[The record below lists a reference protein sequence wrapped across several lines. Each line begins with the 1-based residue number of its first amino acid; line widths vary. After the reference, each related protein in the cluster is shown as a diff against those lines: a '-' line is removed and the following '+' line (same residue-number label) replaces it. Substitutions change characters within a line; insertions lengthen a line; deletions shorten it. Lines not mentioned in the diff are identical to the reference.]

1 MTFSFDDRYAMFDVT
16 PVENQFI
23 LEFLPEAPGDNIK
36 VYLYGLMRC
45 YHADPDLTTERMSR
59 ELNMPEEA
67 ILKAYRYW
75 ERRGLVRRISDHPPA
90 WKYVNLHK
98 VFTGESN
105 PTDPEY
111 DQFAESLYDVFDN
124 GRRLHGAEIQ
134 TCFEWVEELKLP
146 REAVIMLLKHMARVK
161 GKDFT
166 IQSADRIAAKMADEK
181 ISTVEEAEAFLSRDV
196 KTYEAVRRIL
206 RKLGKRGYPS
216 EAQLDLYRKWR
227 DEWHFSDEAI
237 EKACAM
243 TAKGEPNMGYL
254 DGILNGLRRSLP
266 ESDAITAADITEDQE
281 LGERLREVLNALES
295 GTAIT
300 PESKALMTEIGKMY
314 PQQVILIGAR
324 ECARNGKG
332 LADLKK
338 LLQAWQEKG
347 LKTESDVR
355 AYVNEFHAKNELL
368 KKLRELWNGDEP
380 KLGEAGRKA
389 VTKWKE
395 EWGFSEEMI
404 LKTAEYA
411 AEAKKPMAYL
421 DKILSVYRD
430 QGIRTPE
437 EAEKARQ
444 RFLEKAGAERKVT
457 GGKTVTAQ
465 EYEQRDYSGTDKEML
480 DLFIRMNGGEPDA

>member
-23 LEFLPEAPGDNIK
+23 LEYLPDAPGEYIK

-75 ERRGLVRRISDHPPA
+75 ERRSLVRRISDNPPA

-98 VFTGESN
+98 VFAGDSS
-105 PTDPEY
+105 PADPVY
-111 DQFAESLYDVFDN
+111 DQFAEALYDVFDN

-161 GKDFT
+161 GKDFS

-181 ISTVEEAEAFLSRDV
+181 INTVEEAEAFFSRDE
-196 KTYEAVRRIL
+196 KTYGAVHSIL

-227 DEWHFSDEAI
+227 DEWHFSDDAI
-237 EKACAM
+237 DKACAM

-254 DGILNGLRRSLP
+254 DGILNGLRRTRP
-266 ESDAITAADITEDQE
+266 EGDAITAADVTGDQE
-281 LGERLREVLNALES
+281 IGERLREVLNTLEIGS
-295 GTAIT
+295 SIT
-300 PESKALMTEIGKMY
+300 SENKALMADLGRMY
-314 PQQVILIGAR
+314 PQPVILIGAR
-324 ECARNGKG
+324 ECARNGKD
-332 LADLKK
+332 LSDLKK
-338 LLQAWQEKG
+338 LLQSWQEKG
-347 LKTESDVR
+347 LKTEREVL

-368 KKLRELWNGDEP
+368 KKLRDLWNGSEP
-380 KLGEAGRKA
+380 KIGDAARKT
-389 VTKWKE
+389 VTRWKD

-411 AEAKKPMAYL
+411 SEAKKPMAYL
-421 DKILSVYRD
+421 DKILSVYQE
-430 QGIRTPE
+430 QGIKTPE

-444 RFLEKAGAERKVT
+444 KFQKQMGTERKNT
-457 GGKTVTAQ
+457 GIKRVIAQ
-465 EYEQRDYSGTDKEML
+465 QYEQRDYTGRQKEMM
-480 DLFIRMNGGEPDA
+480 DLFIRMNGGEPNA